1 MRLIALLLLLI
12 AVPASAADWA
22 TQPGST
28 LGFTAAYQGENFD
41 GRFGKFAAQI
51 RFDPAKLND
60 SRFDVRIALA
70 SADTQNSERDE
81 ALGSA
86 DFFDTRKIP
95 EARYVAS
102 KFRALGGNRYVAD
115 GVLTLRQI
123 SKPVSLNFTWTP
135 GAKPVLVGQA
145 LVKRLDFSVGTGE
158 WADTELLPNEVTVKT
173 RLLLSAAPGTA
184 APAPVKPAAKAA
196 KP

>member
-12 AVPASAADWA
+12 AVPASAADW
-22 TQPGST
+22 TMQPGST

-41 GRFGKFAAQI
+41 GRFGKFLAQI

-60 SRFDVRIALA
+60 SRFDVRIVLT

-86 DFFDTRKIP
+86 DFFNTKKSP

-102 KFRALGGNRYVAD
+102 KFRALGGNRYAAD
-115 GVLTLRQI
+115 GVLTLRDI

-158 WADTELLPNEVTVKT
+158 WADTDLLPNEVTVKT
-173 RLLLSAAPGTA
+173 RLVLSAAA
-184 APAPVKPAAKAA
+184 NAAPVKPAVKAA
-196 KP
+196 TKP